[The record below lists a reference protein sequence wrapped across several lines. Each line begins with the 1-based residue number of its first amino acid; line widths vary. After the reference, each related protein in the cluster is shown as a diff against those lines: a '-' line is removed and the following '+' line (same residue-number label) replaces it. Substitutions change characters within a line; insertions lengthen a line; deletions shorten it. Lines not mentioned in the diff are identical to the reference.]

1 MATNQHKLCMG
12 CMSPLNP
19 DGSCSHCSYRSGA
32 PHRLDFLA
40 PGEVLCDRYLVGV
53 VRAAC
58 CDGPVYIGFDQQEN
72 IRVWIKEYM
81 PQGLCTR
88 NQADGSIEPKP
99 GCEMPFKSL
108 KSDFEDLC
116 KGLQKMGGG
125 EMLVPLIDLI
135 SAHKTVYGV
144 YRLLKTVTLTEYLRQ
159 NGGELTWPDAKKI
172 FMPLCRT
179 VSDLHKKGYLHRG
192 ICPDN
197 ILLDDQGRPWLWGL
211 AIAAARMK
219 GELVPDLCP
228 GYSAPEQ
235 YEENGWPGTFTDVY
249 ALAAVLY
256 KMLTGTMPPE
266 APSRMA
272 KDNLAP
278 ASDLNARVPES
289 VSDAISAA
297 MMLSPDFRMET
308 VEELTAAL
316 LESENTNT
324 AVFDSERIKEVAEPE
339 PSKPAPRV
347 GKKTMLGLMAALV
360 AILVVALIAVARGMF
375 PELFHFGGEPSQP
388 EVSSSQADTTVPKF
402 VGQYI
407 EAVMTNAEYQSRFEL
422 RTTSRYDSSYPAGVV
437 VEQSTPEG
445 AKMIHRGVIILTVS
459 EGPQVVDMPDIV
471 GSKLS
476 FATKVLSQQGIRY
489 QVLEVVDDS
498 LEPGLV
504 SKTSI
509 LPGEP
514 LDKSQDVVFLYTKKV
529 EEAEDTEGTR
539 VEGSSSAASQ
549 SE

>member
-1 MATNQHKLCMG
+1 
-12 CMSPLNP
+12 MSPLNP

-266 APSRMA
+266 APSRMV

-347 GKKTMLGLMAALV
+347 GEKDHVGADGCSCSDSGGGPHRRGSGDVPRIVSLWRRAL
-360 AILVVALIAVARGMF
+360 
-375 PELFHFGGEPSQP
+375 
-388 EVSSSQADTTVPKF
+388 
-402 VGQYI
+402 
-407 EAVMTNAEYQSRFEL
+407 
-422 RTTSRYDSSYPAGVV
+422 PAG
-437 VEQSTPEG
+437 G
-445 AKMIHRGVIILTVS
+445 IL
-459 EGPQVVDMPDIV
+459 
-471 GSKLS
+471 
-476 FATKVLSQQGIRY
+476 
-489 QVLEVVDDS
+489 
-498 LEPGLV
+498 
-504 SKTSI
+504 
-509 LPGEP
+509 LPGRYYSP
-514 LDKSQDVVFLYTKKV
+514 QICGAVHRSSHDQC
-529 EEAEDTEGTR
+529 R
-539 VEGSSSAASQ
+539 VPISV
-549 SE
+549 

>member
-266 APSRMA
+266 APSRMV

-388 EVSSSQADTTVPKF
+388 EVSSSQVDTTVPKF

-476 FATKVLSQQGIRY
+476 FATKALSQQGIRY

>member
-1 MATNQHKLCMG
+1 
-12 CMSPLNP
+12 MSPLNP

-266 APSRMA
+266 APSRMV

-388 EVSSSQADTTVPKF
+388 EVSSSQVDTTVPKF

-476 FATKVLSQQGIRY
+476 FATKALSQQGIRY

>member
-1 MATNQHKLCMG
+1 
-12 CMSPLNP
+12 MSPLNP
-19 DGSCSHCSYRSGA
+19 DGSCSHCSYRSGT

-40 PGEVLCDRYLVGV
+40 PGEVLCGRYLVGAV
-53 VRAAC
+53 CSAG

-72 IRVWIKEYM
+72 IRVWIKECM

-88 NQADGSIEPKP
+88 NQADGSVDPKP
-99 GCEMPFKSL
+99 GHEMAFKSL
-108 KSDFEDLC
+108 RSDFEDLC
-116 KGLQKMGGG
+116 KGLQKLDG
-125 EMLVPLIDLI
+125 EMLVPLADVFA
-135 SAHKTVYGV
+135 AHNTAYGV
-144 YRLLKTVTLTEYLRQ
+144 YRLLKAVPLTDYLKQ
-159 NGGELTWPDAKKI
+159 SGGELTWPDAKKI

-179 VSDLHKKGYLHRG
+179 VSNLHKKGFLHRG

-197 ILLDDQGRPWLWGL
+197 ILLDDGDRPWLWGFS
-211 AIAAARMK
+211 IAAARMK
-219 GELVPDLCP
+219 GELTPDLYP

-266 APSRMA
+266 APSRLV

-324 AVFDSERIKEVAEPE
+324 AVFDSDKIKEAAVAAEP
-339 PSKPAPRV
+339 PKRPRI
-347 GKKTMLGLMAALV
+347 GKKAMLGIAAAVV
-360 AILVVALIAVARGMF
+360 AILVVALIAFARILF
-375 PELFHFGGEPSQP
+375 PELFPMGEEPSQP
-388 EVSSSQADTTVPKF
+388 EVSSSQVDTTVPKF

-407 EAVMTNAEYQSRFEL
+407 EAVMTNPDYQTRFEL

-445 AKMIHRGVIILTVS
+445 AKMVHRGVIILTVS
-459 EGPQVVDMPDIV
+459 DGPQVVDMPDII

-489 QVLEVVDDS
+489 QVLEVVDES
-498 LEPGLV
+498 MEPGLV

-509 LPGEP
+509 QPGES

-529 EEAEDTEGTR
+529 EGEETVLTEE
-539 VEGSSSAASQ
+539 VPSSPQQ

>member
-1 MATNQHKLCMG
+1 
-12 CMSPLNP
+12 
-19 DGSCSHCSYRSGA
+19 
-32 PHRLDFLA
+32 
-40 PGEVLCDRYLVGV
+40 
-53 VRAAC
+53 
-58 CDGPVYIGFDQQEN
+58 
-72 IRVWIKEYM
+72 
-81 PQGLCTR
+81 
-88 NQADGSIEPKP
+88 
-99 GCEMPFKSL
+99 
-108 KSDFEDLC
+108 
-116 KGLQKMGGG
+116 
-125 EMLVPLIDLI
+125 
-135 SAHKTVYGV
+135 
-144 YRLLKTVTLTEYLRQ
+144 
-159 NGGELTWPDAKKI
+159 
-172 FMPLCRT
+172 
-179 VSDLHKKGYLHRG
+179 
-192 ICPDN
+192 
-197 ILLDDQGRPWLWGL
+197 
-211 AIAAARMK
+211 
-219 GELVPDLCP
+219 
-228 GYSAPEQ
+228 
-235 YEENGWPGTFTDVY
+235 
-249 ALAAVLY
+249 
-256 KMLTGTMPPE
+256 
-266 APSRMA
+266 
-272 KDNLAP
+272 
-278 ASDLNARVPES
+278 
-289 VSDAISAA
+289 
-297 MMLSPDFRMET
+297 MLSPDFRMET

-339 PSKPAPRV
+339 PSKPTPRV

-388 EVSSSQADTTVPKF
+388 EVSSSQVDTTVPKF

-476 FATKVLSQQGIRY
+476 FATKALSQQGIRY

>member
-1 MATNQHKLCMG
+1 
-12 CMSPLNP
+12 MSPLNP

-235 YEENGWPGTFTDVY
+235 YEENGWPGTFTDLY

-266 APSRMA
+266 APSRMV

-339 PSKPAPRV
+339 PSKPTPRV

-388 EVSSSQADTTVPKF
+388 EVSSSQVDTTVPKF

-476 FATKVLSQQGIRY
+476 FATKALSQQGIRY

>member
-1 MATNQHKLCMG
+1 
-12 CMSPLNP
+12 MSPLNP

-228 GYSAPEQ
+228 AYSAPEQ

>member
-1 MATNQHKLCMG
+1 
-12 CMSPLNP
+12 MSPLNP

-445 AKMIHRGVIILTVS
+445 AKMTHRGVIILTVS